1 MTSVGK
7 AITCVTEKS
16 TLRNFTN
23 FDTEDIQNTVCRL
36 WFSEILKQISE
47 CLFQTQYF

>member
-16 TLRNFTN
+16 ALRNFTN
-23 FDTEDIQNTVCRL
+23 LTLRIFKILFVDFD
-36 WFSEILKQISE
+36 FLK
-47 CLFQTQYF
+47 Y